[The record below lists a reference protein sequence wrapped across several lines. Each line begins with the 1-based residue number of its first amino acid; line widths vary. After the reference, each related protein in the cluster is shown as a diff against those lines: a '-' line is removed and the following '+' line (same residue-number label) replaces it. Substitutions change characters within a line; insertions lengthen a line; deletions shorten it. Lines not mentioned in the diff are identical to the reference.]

1 MSFHVRWEPRLLH
14 FRQPAGTSRGVYRTR
29 QIWLLHLTCDTL
41 PGREGI
47 GECAPL
53 PDLSIE
59 WDHFF
64 EKKLYRAGS
73 FIEEKGPQAISLLKE
88 LPSVL
93 FAFETAL
100 RHLSVGDFALWNTPF
115 SCNQEGI
122 SINGLVWMGTE
133 EQMLSQIEHKLS
145 VGYRCIKLKIGAIDF
160 EKELGLLSFIRRQYS
175 PEEVEIR
182 VDANGAFFPQEAPE
196 KLFRLAA
203 LGLHSIEQP
212 IAPGQWEAM
221 ARLCQISPLPI
232 ALDEELIGIHTSQRK
247 REMLQKILPRY
258 IVLKPSLHGGWS
270 GCQEWI
276 NIAEELGIG
285 WWVTSALESNIG
297 LNAIAQWC
305 ATLPHTIPQGLGT
318 GQLFTDNIALP
329 LYIEKNS
336 LWYGGVPFLEQ
347 NGI

>member
-14 FRQPAGTSRGVYRTR
+14 FRQPAGTSRGVYRIR

-247 REMLQKILPRY
+247 REMLQKNSSSVHRSQTLFARRLERLPRMDKHCRG
-258 IVLKPSLHGGWS
+258 VGHRMVGDLRF
-270 GCQEWI
+270 
-276 NIAEELGIG
+276 GIEYRAQRNCP
-285 WWVTSALESNIG
+285 VVCYFASYYSSRIG
-297 LNAIAQWC
+297 Y
-305 ATLPHTIPQGLGT
+305 GT
-318 GQLFTDNIALP
+318 VI
-329 LYIEKNS
+329 YR
-336 LWYGGVPFLEQ
+336 
-347 NGI
+347 